1 MISAP
6 LPSVETS
13 EPNLALKNKKS
24 FKIISN
30 NITYI
35 LSLSYD
41 EKIILFEIEKEG
53 EFPKKEYNLLLNL
66 EQLYKIDKYFNQ
78 FEAFADIQTSFET
91 LIEMKKL
98 TIISNESEK
107 EMKINII
114 NPLNKKEFNIDIPLK
129 EKTLKN
135 EIDSII
141 TYITSLKAEINNIKN
156 RISTLENKVD
166 VLYSKKEEL
175 KNKQDKLLF
184 SKSNIIQENDEY
196 VILSFLMKN
205 LKNFSYY

>member
-13 EPNLALKNKKS
+13 EPSLALKNKKS

-30 NITYI
+30 NLTYI

-66 EQLYKIDKYFNQ
+66 EQLYKIDKYFYQ
-78 FEAFADIQTSFET
+78 FEAFADIQTSFDT

-98 TIISNESEK
+98 TIISNENEK
-107 EMKINII
+107 VMKINII
-114 NPLNKKEFNIDIPLK
+114 NPMNKKEFNIDIPLK

-141 TYITSLKAEINNIKN
+141 TYITSLKAQINK
-156 RISTLENKVD
+156 ISFITR
-166 VLYSKKEEL
+166 
-175 KNKQDKLLF
+175 F
-184 SKSNIIQENDEY
+184 
-196 VILSFLMKN
+196 
-205 LKNFSYY
+205 